1 MTLLEFARGPM
12 LHFALI
18 VFAFGVLWRLLSV
31 ILLGW
36 RKNRAESRVST
47 GKAVSGGAVA
57 VGNRSWPHPEF
68 LDRTA
73 FGEAVGYGYHIGLFA
88 IVLLGTPHVVF
99 WENLFGVSVPWWPT
113 LSTGLIT
120 IISIAT
126 IFLMLIATIRRYMH
140 PVLRRI
146 SNFDDWFSLA
156 ILYVLMISGV
166 WAVLGLGGSKE
177 TVLAIHIISFN
188 ALLIWFPF
196 GKLMHAFY
204 IFPSRF
210 ITGYKHEKKGA
221 SS

>member
-18 VFAFGVLWRLLSV
+18 VFVFGVLWRLVSV
-31 ILLGW
+31 SLLGW
-36 RKNRAESRVST
+36 RKSRAEARNPT
-47 GKAVSGGAVA
+47 GKAITGGAIA

-68 LDRTA
+68 LKRTA

-88 IVLLGTPHVVF
+88 IVLLGAPHVIF
-99 WENLFGVSVPWWPT
+99 WKNLFGISATWWPT
-113 LSTGLIT
+113 IPGG
-120 IISIAT
+120 IISVISIVT

-140 PVLRRI
+140 PPLRRI

-156 ILYVLMISGV
+156 ILYALMITGV
-166 WAVLGLGGSKE
+166 LAVFGLGGRYE
-177 TVLAIHIISFN
+177 IILAVHIISFN
-188 ALLIWFPF
+188 VLLIWFPF

-221 SS
+221 AS